1 MAAPTFDFRRFTS
14 PANKWYGIATNV
26 RPQTSVV
33 KKLLGHGMGKENSII
48 SYQILPDKSVQYT
61 NSVYINGKLNPSMSK
76 MGLIQ
81 EDDAEVPSRL
91 RLVDS
96 KTGKQSK
103 FYVIDTDY
111 DNYALIFNGTKEKA
125 DSFWIL
131 SRTPQIHVDTLL
143 KIKEKL
149 KGIGRFNL
157 QDVTVDFMAIVD
169 TPSEGEKSPNEGD
182 KKEEKSPNKKESDK
196 KEEKK

>member
-1 MAAPTFDFRRFTS
+1 M
-14 PANKWYGIATNV
+14 NKWYGIATNV

-48 SYQILPDKSVQYT
+48 AYQILPDKSVQYT
-61 NSVYINGKLNPSMSK
+61 NSVYINGKLNPPMSK

-111 DNYALIFNGTKEKA
+111 DNYALVFNGTKEKA
-125 DSFWIL
+125 DSFWVL

-169 TPSEGEKSPNEGD
+169 TPSPVEKEDS
-182 KKEEKSPNKKESDK
+182 EESSDEKKESPK
-196 KEEKK
+196 KGEKEEKK